1 MELDV
6 GWLMVIIGLG
16 LLVLEASQPGFFV
29 AVPAT
34 TLVVLGI
41 ITILIP
47 EVAQN
52 YAPAIIVITALVSS
66 IITIS
71 LYRKMAPGQKP
82 QTTSMD
88 IMAQKKGVVVKTV
101 HSGSISGKVEIENQ
115 VWSATADS
123 VIEEGK
129 KVIVISSEGVH
140 VKVKEEFLNGT

>member
-16 LLVLEASQPGFFV
+16 LLIVEAAQPGFFV
-29 AVPAT
+29 AVPGT
-34 TLVVLGI
+34 TLIVLGVV
-41 ITILIP
+41 TLLIP
-47 EVAQN
+47 DVAQD

-66 IITIS
+66 IITITF
-71 LYRKMAPGQKP
+71 YRKIAPGQKP

-88 IMAQKKGVVVKTV
+88 ILAGKKGVVMKTV
-101 HSGSISGKVEIENQ
+101 HPGSISGKIEIENR
-115 VWSATADS
+115 VWSATSDS

-140 VKVKEEFLNGT
+140 VRVKEEM